1 MAEIN
6 TLPIGV
12 FDSGLG
18 GLTIAKAMRN
28 LMPHESLYYFGDT
41 AHLPYGDKSPEAI
54 RQYVKEITRFLIQQ
68 PVKAIVIACNTASAV
83 ALDEVKSIAGSLPVF
98 DVVYP
103 AALYSLSETKN
114 RKIGV
119 IGTRATI
126 TSGIYGRLLNSLSH
140 SSVSVIEKATPLLVP
155 MIEEGWLQN
164 KISLDVI
171 HEYLSDKDFQE
182 IDTLILGCTHYPLIK
197 NQIQDFFENHHK
209 NTVKVVDSST
219 AVAEYVRK
227 QLSLSD
233 LLTIDTHEK
242 SRFFLSDFSQNFQ
255 DSAKL
260 FMGQSI
266 DFEKVTLS

>member
-1 MAEIN
+1 MAEKKS
-6 TLPIGV
+6 LPIGV

-18 GLTIAKAMRN
+18 GLTIAKAMKN
-28 LMPHESLYYFGDT
+28 LMPDESLYYFGDT
-41 AHLPYGDKSPEAI
+41 AHLPYGDKSPDAI
-54 RQYVKEITRFLIQQ
+54 RHYVKEIARFLIQQ

-83 ALDEVKSIAGSLPVF
+83 ALDEVKAIAGTTPVF

-103 AALYSLSETKN
+103 AALYSLSVTHN

-126 TSGIYGRLLNSLSH
+126 TSGIYSRLLKTLSF
-140 SSVSVIEKATPLLVP
+140 SSVSVLEKATPLLVP

-171 HEYLSDKDFQE
+171 HEYLSDKDFGE

-197 NQIQDFFENHHK
+197 TQIQDFFETHRK
-209 NTVKVVDSST
+209 NKVTVVDSST

-227 QLSLSD
+227 QLALSH
-233 LLTIDTHEK
+233 LLTDESHLP

-260 FMGQSI
+260 FMGQTI